1 MLLLI
6 FYVIPRNAAHIPNVP
21 WDNIKWSQE
30 ARMEKSIPVA
40 LSLLNK
46 PWIPKSIVPTNLISS
61 WISRGFITVLMAVSL
76 SSLKLKPK

>member
-1 MLLLI
+1 
-6 FYVIPRNAAHIPNVP
+6 
-21 WDNIKWSQE
+21 
-30 ARMEKSIPVA
+30 MEKSIPVA